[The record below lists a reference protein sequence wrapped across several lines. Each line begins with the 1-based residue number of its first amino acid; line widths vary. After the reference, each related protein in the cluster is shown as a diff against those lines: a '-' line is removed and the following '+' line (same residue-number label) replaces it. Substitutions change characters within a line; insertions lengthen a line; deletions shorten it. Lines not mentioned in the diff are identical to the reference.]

1 MNNELMI
8 MKIIIIIA
16 ILVLLFVLSITAV
29 FKDVSAKILFWL
41 YTTIALICIGYSI
54 SIVFKDVFYFTSYD
68 ILRIVMSLIVLI
80 VPAILTIKPIRKK
93 WIRGLLYALQ
103 IVVIYVVLGCIF
115 LTIEPRP
122 LSKTAIEKQ
131 VLIQMPKYKIV
142 KFNFHIYRI
151 FKSDCNGEQIL
162 KLKGSQTEFYKDLDS
177 LSRTKGTGWDWDKEL
192 MDDEHFDYEFST
204 HRMDDE
210 HFDRSEY
217 EYQFFTMKVSKT
229 DNKVYIEFWNT

>member
-8 MKIIIIIA
+8 MEIIIFIA

-54 SIVFKDVFYFTSYD
+54 SIVFKDVFYFTSYG

-103 IVVIYVVLGCIF
+103 IVVIYVALGCIF

-162 KLKGSQTEFYKDLDS
+162 KLKGSQTIQPRGIHTGFQIQ
-177 LSRTKGTGWDWDKEL
+177 KGISG
-192 MDDEHFDYEFST
+192 
-204 HRMDDE
+204 
-210 HFDRSEY
+210 
-217 EYQFFTMKVSKT
+217 
-229 DNKVYIEFWNT
+229 